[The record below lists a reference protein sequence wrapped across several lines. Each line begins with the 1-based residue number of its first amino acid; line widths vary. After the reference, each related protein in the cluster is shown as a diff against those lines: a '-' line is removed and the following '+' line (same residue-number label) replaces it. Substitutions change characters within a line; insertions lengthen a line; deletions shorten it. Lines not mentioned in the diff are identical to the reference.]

1 MNATKK
7 GHHDKKSL
15 CKYIAIILYSII
27 AIIAM
32 AKHGF
37 NIIELFYY
45 TLLGIS
51 LWYGIDVIKE
61 TMKEIF

>member
-15 CKYIAIILYSII
+15 CKYIAIILYNII

-45 TLLGIS
+45 TLFGIS